1 MKLQFKHQ
9 NFQEEAAQ
17 AVVDVF
23 AGQGYLTSD
32 YLIDPGK
39 GGQTSLLK
47 GWRNEPLT
55 PYMTGER
62 LKGNLHAVQK
72 RNGLSLS
79 DKLEGPGV
87 NLTIEMETGTGKTY
101 TYIKTM
107 YELNRAYGWS
117 KFIVVVPS
125 VAIREGVAK
134 SFAVMEEH
142 FAEQYGKKVRHFIY
156 NSAKLDDIRNFA
168 QSNSIQV
175 MIINSQSFTSKEK
188 NLIHQAPDSFQSR
201 QPIEV
206 IAKTNPI
213 LIIDEPQ
220 SVEGPQTKERLKDFN
235 AFLTLRYSATH
246 KEDYNMVYRL
256 DALDA
261 YNQKL
266 VKKICVKGIRSSGYS
281 ATGGFVYLQS
291 INLSKGAPTASIE
304 HDFKVK
310 SGIKKKVSV
319 LGEGDDLYHASN
331 KLDEYKDGFRI
342 TRISG
347 VDNSV
352 EFMNGLKL
360 FCGDTNGEMGADVR
374 CEIQIRETIQS
385 HLEREEELFE
395 KGIKVLSLF
404 FIDEVAKY
412 RQYNAAGDAE
422 GGIYARMFEDIYDE
436 EVEKRKD
443 DSPYG
448 RYLAAIS
455 AASTHAGY
463 FSVDRKGRMVD
474 SKIKDKKERTSEDVD
489 AYDLIM
495 KNKELLLDRDP
506 VRSPVRFIFSHSA
519 LREGWD
525 NPNVFQICTLK
536 KSGSEV
542 RKRQE
547 VGRGMRLCVN
557 QYGERMD
564 ENVLGGDVHAVNK
577 LTVIAS
583 ESYEDFARAL
593 QNEMAEAIKGRPV
606 AVTPELFVGRTI
618 NSSSGEMLK
627 VDDKTARTIYKQLA
641 FNDYI
646 DDEDK
651 LTEAF
656 YEHKSNGEFVLGK
669 GLEEYSAS
677 ICQILDTVYNGNALK
692 PENARDA
699 NVEARLN
706 AEKLDSPEF
715 KELWSLISPQ
725 TVYKVDFDT
734 EKLVETAAAYLNE
747 KLHVSRIYFEVTTGK
762 MDKIQSR
769 EALQE
774 GSAFTVES
782 SRNAGDLESVAC
794 RVKYDL
800 VGKLVES
807 TRLTRKAIV
816 DILARIKPEKF
827 DMFKANP
834 EEFIRKAADLIEEKV
849 ADAIVENIVYTKL
862 DTSYDASAIFKEKLS
877 QKGQLGKNAMPTALH
892 LYDHLIY
899 DSDVEKNMGEKL
911 EQHSDMV
918 VVYAKLPK
926 EFQIATPVT
935 VNGYS
940 PDWAIAFKKGSVR
953 HIYVVAE
960 TKGSS
965 KDADLKGVEK
975 AKIKCAAKHFEA
987 ISGTD
992 TVFHHVTSFDEL
1004 YTAIAN

>member
-1 MKLQFKHQ
+1 
-9 NFQEEAAQ
+9 
-17 AVVDVF
+17 
-23 AGQGYLTSD
+23 
-32 YLIDPGK
+32 
-39 GGQTSLLK
+39 
-47 GWRNEPLT
+47 
-55 PYMTGER
+55 
-62 LKGNLHAVQK
+62 
-72 RNGLSLS
+72 
-79 DKLEGPGV
+79 
-87 NLTIEMETGTGKTY
+87 IEMETGTGKTY

-142 FAEQYGKKVRHFIY
+142 FAEEYGKKIRHFIY
-156 NSAKLDDIRNFA
+156 NSDNLDDIRNFA

-188 NLIHQAPDSFQSR
+188 NLIHQSPDSFQSR
-201 QPIEV
+201 KPIEV

-304 HDFKVK
+304 HDFKAK

-319 LGEGDDLYHASN
+319 FREGDDLYYDSGE
-331 KLDEYKDGFRI
+331 LDEYKEGFRI
-342 TRISG
+342 KRILG
-347 VDNSV
+347 TDNSV

-360 FCGDTNGEMGADVR
+360 FCGDTNGEVGEDVR

-422 GGIYARMFEDIYDE
+422 GGIYARMFEEIYDE
-436 EVEKRKD
+436 EVAKRKD

-463 FSVDRKGRMVD
+463 FSVDKKGRMVD
-474 SKIKDKKERTSEDVD
+474 SKIKDRKERTSEDVA

-564 ENVLGGDVHAVNK
+564 ENVLGGDVHTVNK

-606 AVTPELFVGRTI
+606 AVTPELFEGRTI
-618 NSSSGEMLK
+618 TSSSGETLK
-627 VDDKTARTIYKQLA
+627 VDDKTARAIYKQLA

-656 YEHKSNGEFVLGK
+656 YEHKSSGEFVLGK

-677 ICQILDTVYNGNALK
+677 ICQILD
-692 PENARDA
+692 
-699 NVEARLN
+699 
-706 AEKLDSPEF
+706 
-715 KELWSLISPQ
+715 
-725 TVYKVDFDT
+725 
-734 EKLVETAAAYLNE
+734 
-747 KLHVSRIYFEVTTGK
+747 
-762 MDKIQSR
+762 
-769 EALQE
+769 
-774 GSAFTVES
+774 
-782 SRNAGDLESVAC
+782 
-794 RVKYDL
+794 
-800 VGKLVES
+800 
-807 TRLTRKAIV
+807 
-816 DILARIKPEKF
+816 
-827 DMFKANP
+827 
-834 EEFIRKAADLIEEKV
+834 
-849 ADAIVENIVYTKL
+849 
-862 DTSYDASAIFKEKLS
+862 
-877 QKGQLGKNAMPTALH
+877 
-892 LYDHLIY
+892 
-899 DSDVEKNMGEKL
+899 
-911 EQHSDMV
+911 
-918 VVYAKLPK
+918 
-926 EFQIATPVT
+926 
-935 VNGYS
+935 
-940 PDWAIAFKKGSVR
+940 
-953 HIYVVAE
+953 
-960 TKGSS
+960 
-965 KDADLKGVEK
+965 
-975 AKIKCAAKHFEA
+975 
-987 ISGTD
+987 
-992 TVFHHVTSFDEL
+992 
-1004 YTAIAN
+1004 